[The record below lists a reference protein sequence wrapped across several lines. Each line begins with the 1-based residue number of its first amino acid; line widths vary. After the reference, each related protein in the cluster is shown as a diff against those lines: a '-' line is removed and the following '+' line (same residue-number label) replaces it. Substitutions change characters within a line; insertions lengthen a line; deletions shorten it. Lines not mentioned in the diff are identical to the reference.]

1 MAGNK
6 DTVFIF
12 LLCAFLFMVLL
23 RVEAGIC
30 LWGIL
35 SLCSGGNKFHELVLS
50 QGWQQVPSP
59 HYWACLEL

>member
-59 HYWACLEL
+59 H

>member
-6 DTVFIF
+6 DTVFIC
-12 LLCAFLFMVLL
+12 LLHAFIFMGLL

-35 SLCSGGNKFHELVLS
+35 SLCSGGNKFHKLFLS
-50 QGWQQVPSP
+50 QG
-59 HYWACLEL
+59 

>member
-1 MAGNK
+1 
-6 DTVFIF
+6 
-12 LLCAFLFMVLL
+12 MVLL